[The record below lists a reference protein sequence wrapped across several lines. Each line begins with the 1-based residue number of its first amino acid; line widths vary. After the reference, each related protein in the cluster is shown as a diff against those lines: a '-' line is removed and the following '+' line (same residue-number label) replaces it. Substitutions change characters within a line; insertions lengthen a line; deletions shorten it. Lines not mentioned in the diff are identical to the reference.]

1 MIKTKN
7 TPKWNTLLIMW
18 YDWIH
23 TQRWSQYKKQALPNR
38 THTCK
43 CRPDHTSFIF
53 IDNKT
58 ICVVGMLCWC
68 SLQNNTNWWENRKWK
83 YKQCWIMFY
92 VADNVSAPQL
102 ASILPVVRILFRW
115 IRPHILPG
123 ELPVMCSQLIRN
135 SMVRLIPREQS
146 FSN

>member
-1 MIKTKN
+1 
-7 TPKWNTLLIMW
+7 
-18 YDWIH
+18 
-23 TQRWSQYKKQALPNR
+23 
-38 THTCK
+38 
-43 CRPDHTSFIF
+43 
-53 IDNKT
+53 
-58 ICVVGMLCWC
+58 
-68 SLQNNTNWWENRKWK
+68 
-83 YKQCWIMFY
+83 MFY

-123 ELPVMCSQLIRN
+123 ELPVMCSPLIRN